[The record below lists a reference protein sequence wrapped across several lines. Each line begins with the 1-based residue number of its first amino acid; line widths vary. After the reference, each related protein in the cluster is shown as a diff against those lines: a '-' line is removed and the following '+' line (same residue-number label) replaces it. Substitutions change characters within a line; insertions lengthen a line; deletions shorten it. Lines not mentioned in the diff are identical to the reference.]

1 MKKIWNKYNWAG
13 RILIVIP
20 SFAMATCC
28 YLTEKAGNYLMNK
41 LVNVFVKE

>member
-28 YLTEKAGNYLMNK
+28 YFAEKAGNYLMNK